1 MKNAVAI
8 LRKNTML
15 IVLVL
20 VFIFFTIMTKE
31 KIGIIWVNHSPT
43 RSRRLLRSSKTFR
56 RFFAKNA
63 GFFIFFAQNC

>member
-20 VFIFFTIMTKE
+20 VFIFFTAATK
-31 KIGIIWVNHSPT
+31 GQMFTANQ
-43 RSRRLLRSSKTFR
+43 F
-56 RFFAKNA
+56 N
-63 GFFIFFAQNC
+63 